1 MSVIT
6 LTTVGFGEVKPLP
19 VAGRGFTT
27 FYILLG
33 FGSLAIAG
41 RAIAESLIEN
51 VFSGQSEIKK
61 MKKKISLLK
70 SHFIICGFGRVG
82 AASAEYFIKDGAD
95 FVVIENDPEQCHVI
109 REKDYIFLEGDAT
122 SEAILLEAGIKSA
135 KGLIALLNSDP
146 KNLFIVLS
154 ARELNPTLQI
164 ISRVEDASSEK

>member
-1 MSVIT
+1 MHYNRRGILPFLLIAGAIAIGTFGYIIIEDYSFFEGFYMSVIT
-6 LTTVGFGEVKPLP
+6 LTTVGFGEVKPLS

-95 FVVIENDPEQCHVI
+95 FVVIENDPEQCHV
-109 REKDYIFLEGDAT
+109 G
-122 SEAILLEAGIKSA
+122 
-135 KGLIALLNSDP
+135 KGLYFS
-146 KNLFIVLS
+146 
-154 ARELNPTLQI
+154 
-164 ISRVEDASSEK
+164 